1 MENKMYFY
9 SESSGLLE
17 AIYDKENNEYKF
29 KGSLHITPLSTLS
42 STKEDAILKFF
53 FTKMS
58 SLDKE
63 ENNLKKRLDIIEKQK
78 DTLRTRLDIDT
89 LKNKYPEKF
98 IV

>member
-1 MENKMYFY
+1 MKNKMYFY

-17 AIYDKENNEYKF
+17 ATYDKEDNGYKF
-29 KGSLHITPLSTLS
+29 KASVNITPQSTLS

-58 SLDKE
+58 SIDKE
-63 ENNLKKRLDIIEKQK
+63 ENNLKKRLDILEKQK
-78 DTLRTRLDIDT
+78 SNLRTKLDIDN